1 MPTSQLI
8 HDLRLIRDGALRDEK
23 LILAVIIGVLSTVD
37 LVIACVPFRQIIV
50 LLSGQKCPCER
61 PRTDYDSSPNQPKA
75 IPLGRHPVKVNR

>member
-37 LVIACVPFRQIIV
+37 LVIAWF
-50 LLSGQKCPCER
+50 LFAK
-61 PRTDYDSSPNQPKA
+61 
-75 IPLGRHPVKVNR
+75 